1 MVTYIIRRLLLVPV
15 LLFGV
20 TVLIFGMLQFISPV
34 ERTALYVRDI
44 PKNDKQI
51 EGLIR
56 RYGFDQPLHIQYWRW
71 LVGTKDPVTGG
82 RNGGILF
89 GDFGYSRTGSEPVA
103 RMIENRFPNTLDL
116 TIWAVA
122 PVILGS
128 GESPFEGLDLVA
140 LGYGVKEMRAGEAAC
155 HFIVGRK

>member
-1 MVTYIIRRLLLVPV
+1 MVTYIIRRLLLGPV

-20 TVLIFGMLQFISPV
+20 TLLIFGMLQFISPV

-56 RYGFDQPLHIQYWRW
+56 RYGFDQPLYIQYWRW

-82 RNGGILF
+82 IGRHSEHGGTARVH
-89 GDFGYSRTGSEPVA
+89 GRRRRQSRGLRRDDREA
-103 RMIENRFPNTLDL
+103 
-116 TIWAVA
+116 AVA
-122 PVILGS
+122 LA
-128 GESPFEGLDLVA
+128 DRVA
-140 LGYGVKEMRAGEAAC
+140 VERAADVRDRRQAA
-155 HFIVGRK
+155 HRRRGR